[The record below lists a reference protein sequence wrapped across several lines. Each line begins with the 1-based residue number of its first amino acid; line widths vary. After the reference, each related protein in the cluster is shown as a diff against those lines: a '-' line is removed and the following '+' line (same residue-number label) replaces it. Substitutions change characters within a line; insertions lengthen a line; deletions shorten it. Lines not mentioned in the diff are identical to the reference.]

1 MRLTQVYGT
10 AILDMKD
17 TNWQM
22 PTANPDIARSP
33 TPSAKSSGFHSIV
46 LEYPELTPTPFALGF
61 TTEIKSNPEEV
72 IAPIVPVAEPDAHH
86 DSSIEFIEPCC
97 QIIFL
102 PSVPAHVDPR
112 GAIDNLIINPK
123 ME

>member
-17 TNWQM
+17 TGWQM

-33 TPSAKSSGFHSIV
+33 TPSAKSSGFHSIA
-46 LEYPELTPTPFALGF
+46 LEYPELTPTPLALGF

-72 IAPIVPVAEPDAHH
+72 IATIVPVAVPDA
-86 DSSIEFIEPCC
+86 DSDSDCVILEGY
-97 QIIFL
+97 
-102 PSVPAHVDPR
+102 
-112 GAIDNLIINPK
+112 GAF
-123 ME
+123 M

>member
-1 MRLTQVYGT
+1 M
-10 AILDMKD
+10 LDMKD

-33 TPSAKSSGFHSIV
+33 PRSAKSSGFHSIV
-46 LEYPELTPTPFALGF
+46 IEYPELTPTPFALGLVP
-61 TTEIKSNPEEV
+61 ELKDNPEEV
-72 IAPIVPVAEPDAHH
+72 IAPIVSVPQPDADR
-86 DSSIEFIEPCC
+86 DSESDCVILDPSSD
-97 QIIFL
+97 IIFL
-102 PSVPAHVDPR
+102 PSVPAHVDLR